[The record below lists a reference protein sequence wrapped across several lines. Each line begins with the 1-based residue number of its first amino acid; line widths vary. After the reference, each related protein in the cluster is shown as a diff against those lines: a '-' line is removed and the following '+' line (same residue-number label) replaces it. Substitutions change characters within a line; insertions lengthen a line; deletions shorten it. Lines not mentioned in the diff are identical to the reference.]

1 MKNAEEIASRAII
14 LLCLSDR
21 CALERTTIGGRV
33 YTLKQRDEQREAIYK
48 WLQDKGY
55 NSSITI
61 EEKMLFEQKVGK
73 GNKVEIL
80 SMQIQY
86 EAIEPCLWSLG
97 LVDKL
102 SGYDRFVSEDFH
114 PLLEV
119 GVSHSLEKLL
129 KKCSLRVFEDVVLQ
143 NEISM
148 LWHWRARE
156 LNNSIFNFKPAKEV
170 IISIFGKQYF
180 QVIDRMQI
188 FENGQDDFNV
198 NNKAFNDLNL
208 DEKNRI
214 KFIAQWRNHA
224 FEWIVGDKAW
234 DEVELNT

>member
-1 MKNAEEIASRAII
+1 
-14 LLCLSDR
+14 
-21 CALERTTIGGRV
+21 
-33 YTLKQRDEQREAIYK
+33 
-48 WLQDKGY
+48 
-55 NSSITI
+55 
-61 EEKMLFEQKVGK
+61 ML
-73 GNKVEIL
+73 
-80 SMQIQY
+80 
-86 EAIEPCLWSLG
+86 
-97 LVDKL
+97 
-102 SGYDRFVSEDFH
+102 
-114 PLLEV
+114 
-119 GVSHSLEKLL
+119 
-129 KKCSLRVFEDVVLQ
+129 LQ

-214 KFIAQWRNHA
+214 KFIAQWRKHA
-224 FEWIVGDKAW
+224 FEWIMGDKAW